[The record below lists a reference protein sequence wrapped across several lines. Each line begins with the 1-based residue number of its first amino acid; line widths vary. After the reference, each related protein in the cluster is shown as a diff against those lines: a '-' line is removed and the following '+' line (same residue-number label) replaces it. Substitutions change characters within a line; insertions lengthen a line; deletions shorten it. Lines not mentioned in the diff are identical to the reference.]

1 MSTERKNFM
10 GTREE
15 HPVEALGRVEPGES
29 SADVLDFLILF
40 AKNKRLILTVTLA
53 CAAAS
58 VVISLLI
65 PNTYWSETKLLPPQ
79 QNQSVANMML
89 GQLAPLA
96 ALAGKDL
103 GLKNPAD
110 LYVAMLQ
117 SDSVTDDLVKRYDL
131 RKVYKSKYQVQARKK
146 LRNNTEVSSTK
157 EGVITVGVEDRSPER
172 ARDLARGYVEELQ
185 KLTSRL
191 AITEAGQRRLFYEQ
205 QLKMA
210 KDNLAEAEVKMRSTS
225 EKTGLIDART
235 QAGAIIESVARL
247 RAQIAAREV
256 QLQAMRSFATEQNP
270 DYVRVQ
276 QELIGLRAQLA
287 KMEKTSQAG
296 DGEIQIATKNIP
308 AAGLEYV
315 RAYRDVKYYET
326 IFELIAKQYEIAKLD
341 ESRESSLVQVID
353 EAQVPERKYGPPR
366 AIIVILSTFMGFCLV
381 SLFVIGR
388 EAIWQKNNDP
398 GWSVRFQIFKN
409 YFSRR

>member
-1 MSTERKNFM
+1 MSTERKNFL
-10 GTREE
+10 GTREQ
-15 HPVEALGRVEPGES
+15 HPVDALGRVEQGDS

-40 AKNKRLILTVTLA
+40 AKNKWLILAVTLA

-58 VVISLLI
+58 VLISLLI
-65 PNTYWSETKLLPPQ
+65 PNTYRSETKLLPPQ

-103 GLKNPAD
+103 GIKNPAD

-117 SDSVTDDLVKRYDL
+117 SDSVSDDLVKRYDL
-131 RKVYKSKYQVQARKK
+131 RSVYKSKYQMQARKK
-146 LRNNTEVSSTK
+146 LRNHTEVSSTK

-210 KDNLAEAEVKMRSTS
+210 KDNLAEAEVKMRATS

-247 RAQIAAREV
+247 RAQIGPTPGNAI
-256 QLQAMRSFATEQNP
+256 
-270 DYVRVQ
+270 VRH
-276 QELIGLRAQLA
+276 G
-287 KMEKTSQAG
+287 
-296 DGEIQIATKNIP
+296 TKP
-308 AAGLEYV
+308 
-315 RAYRDVKYYET
+315 
-326 IFELIAKQYEIAKLD
+326 
-341 ESRESSLVQVID
+341 
-353 EAQVPERKYGPPR
+353 
-366 AIIVILSTFMGFCLV
+366 
-381 SLFVIGR
+381 
-388 EAIWQKNNDP
+388 
-398 GWSVRFQIFKN
+398 
-409 YFSRR
+409 